1 MDGHMGWANSV
12 ALTLAGITNLTDNP
26 RGGTI
31 MRTADGGEFLKYL
44 SL

>member
-1 MDGHMGWANSV
+1 MGWANSV
-12 ALTLAGITNLTDNP
+12 TLTLAGITNLTDNP

-44 SL
+44 GL